1 MSLSL
6 ALPFLSV
13 DISFKINIYFLALG
27 KLWQIEDTL
36 YHLRICL
43 WSVYSHN
50 IGFYEVCLFTSSSI
64 TVVLDSIFLWNS
76 VSSFVKKARCYG
88 KRSENLVLPCFLTSS
103 QPLLSPFSYSRPGRF
118 SNLFL
123 ELSISLTGYVIR
135 KLPSLAPSLQWDNP
149 HTVMVPT
156 IVKRHLVAKLSKC
169 YHWRWKGMLLLFI
182 IVLGWD
188 TADWLESF
196 ELSYWLAKG
205 RKDGLWWACNTEFS
219 ASNIFTTTDMDMG
232 K

>member
-13 DISFKINIYFLALG
+13 DIIFKTSRQAVTNWGHFVPLRDLPLIHLFSQHWFLGVMSIY
-27 KLWQIEDTL
+27 
-36 YHLRICL
+36 C
-43 WSVYSHN
+43 
-50 IGFYEVCLFTSSSI
+50 TSSSI
-64 TVVLDSIFLWNS
+64 TLVLYSIFLWNS
-76 VSSFVKKARCYG
+76 VSSFVKKTRCYG
-88 KRSENLVLPCFLTSS
+88 KRSENLVLPCFLTSG
-103 QPLLSPFSYSRPGRF
+103 QPLLSPFSYLRAGRF

-123 ELSISLTGYVIR
+123 ELSISLTAYIIR
-135 KLPSLAPSLQWDNP
+135 KLPSLAPSLQLDDP

-156 IVKRHLVAKLSKC
+156 IVKKHLVAKLSKWC
-169 YHWRWKGMLLLFI
+169 HWRGKWMLLLLI
-182 IVLGWD
+182 VVLGWD

-205 RKDGLWWACNTEFS
+205 RKDGLWWVCNIEFS
-219 ASNIFTTTDMDMG
+219 ASNIFTTIEMDMG